1 MSDEKKI
8 KVAIVHDFLTYFGGA
23 EQVLKS
29 MHNLYPEAPIY
40 TLLYDEK
47 VMKKY
52 FPEAKIKVSFLDK
65 LPKFIRK
72 RKKFMLPL
80 FSTAI
85 ETFDLSGYDL
95 VLSSSSSFAKGV
107 IVRPRTAH
115 ICYCHAPARF
125 LWDWYYNYLA
135 ENKIGGIKK
144 VFVISFLHLLR
155 IWDRSASD
163 RVDSYIANSKNTSLK
178 IKKFYG
184 RDSVVIYP
192 PVDQGEIFDKKTD
205 TDIKMPEDYY
215 LIVSRLSPYKKVDVA
230 IAAFN
235 RLGLPLVII
244 GEGSDRKRLEKMA
257 NTNITFLGFQTEK
270 VLSSCYAN
278 CRAFI
283 FPGEDD
289 FGITIVEAMSF
300 GKPVLAYRKGG
311 ALETIIEG
319 ETGEF
324 FDAAVPEILADGIR
338 KLNKDIGKYDVEKIK
353 NRAERFS
360 RKRFETDLQNFIE
373 SSIRGS

>member
-40 TLLYDEK
+40 TLLYDET

-52 FPEAKIKVSFLDK
+52 FPEAKIKASFLNK

-107 IVRPRTAH
+107 IVRPRTVH
-115 ICYCHAPARF
+115 LCYCHAPARF

-144 VFVISFLHLLR
+144 IFVISFLHFLR

-163 RVDSYIANSKNTSLK
+163 RVDFYIANSKNTSRK

-192 PVDQGEIFDKKTD
+192 PVDQGGVSNKKM
-205 TDIKMPEDYY
+205 DIKMPEGYY
-215 LIVSRLSPYKKVDVA
+215 LIVSRLSPYKKIDVA
-230 IAAFN
+230 IKAFN
-235 RLGLPLVII
+235 KLGLPLVII

-257 NTNITFLGFQTEK
+257 GANITFIGFQSEE
-270 VLSSCYAN
+270 VLSSYYAN
-278 CRAFI
+278 CRAFV

-311 ALETIIEG
+311 VLETVIEG

-324 FDAAVPEILADGIR
+324 FDAVVPEILADGIR
-338 KLNKDIGKYDVEKIK
+338 KLNKNIGGYDAEKIK

-360 RKRFETDLQNFIE
+360 RKRFETDLRDFIE
-373 SSIRGS
+373 SSASGS